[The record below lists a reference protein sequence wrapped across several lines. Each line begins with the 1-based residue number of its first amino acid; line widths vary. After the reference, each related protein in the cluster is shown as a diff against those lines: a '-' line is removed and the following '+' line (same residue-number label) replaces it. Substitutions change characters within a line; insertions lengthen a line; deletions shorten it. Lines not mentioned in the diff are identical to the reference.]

1 MKPKKYAKLF
11 LLQGKKRDSA
21 RSTPEAIRSPT
32 KRNNEDDEDEDDE
45 VDDEIQNIK
54 ADESEDE
61 IEISANEEGE
71 NRTPTPSS
79 ARRYQQSGRR
89 RSSQNRP
96 PSVASSVSS
105 RVDGTTAQRRT
116 PSRVKFISDEIDEEP
131 SLVEDLISKNLV
143 LSLEDLEANTGGPN
157 TSPRRKFLK
166 DLKDRK
172 TSILSG

>member
-1 MKPKKYAKLF
+1 M
-11 LLQGKKRDSA
+11 
-21 RSTPEAIRSPT
+21 
-32 KRNNEDDEDEDDE
+32 
-45 VDDEIQNIK
+45 
-54 ADESEDE
+54 
-61 IEISANEEGE
+61 
-71 NRTPTPSS
+71 
-79 ARRYQQSGRR
+79 
-89 RSSQNRP
+89 
-96 PSVASSVSS
+96 ASSVSS

-143 LSLEDLEANTGGPN
+143 LSLEDLEANTGPN